1 MKRNIT
7 KVLLLFLFSNVIAST
22 VYPQNWEW
30 SNHITGTG
38 NLFSK
43 DIVIDSEGNVIVAIQ
58 MIGEVS
64 LIGTDPLVV
73 EFADANTPL
82 LLKFNQDGGLI
93 WSVKIG
99 DKDHANMNSIV
110 LDQFDNIYI
119 TGGFLSANA
128 DCTFGSTDAN
138 TISISGVGQDTY
150 IAKYNSLGEVQWAK
164 NVATSTALCR
174 AEGLTLDSENNILIN
189 GFFRGGTGTVI
200 DFGGGNTFE
209 YIGSTNLGNAFV
221 AKFTNSGD
229 FIWANHFSSNTNVR
243 GSSIAQ
249 ATTEGTY
256 ALFTIEGNFT
266 FEGTDPIVSLPDG
279 ALRWAIVKLDNSGN
293 PLWLRTVSSVSQ
305 TTIVTQSLVSNTVG
319 NVFIGGS
326 ISGTTTLTNS
336 DDLDEISLVSNGSFD
351 VFGAMYNSDG
361 DIVWAK
367 SFGSTSI
374 DRVFGIAVNTS
385 QFSIYGLNANVFYIE
400 SDTIPLPTPTYG
412 VFNANFDYS
421 GNLLSQTFLSP
432 VASPD
437 RDGAITIDE
446 NGNSF
451 IAGFFSSTSIDIG
464 SNTFI
469 NGGNKDAFL
478 AKHINIH
485 LLPTITPII
494 NNSSAAG
501 SIDLEI
507 FGGGEAPYTYT
518 LTLVGGDVVGT
529 GTYSVPLNFTG
540 LNGGVYRLE
549 VVDNLGRQITK
560 FYHIFEPIISTV
572 DPASELNYCEGQ
584 PISVE
589 LEVNIPAAEAYQW
602 LKDGVALP
610 GEELTTYTAIEAGIY
625 SIEVTVDG
633 VVGISNEIEIY
644 VEGTPLSGTLTKTP
658 DVVNVCEN
666 DMVSGSLNAGSGG
679 VEDILQYRTYDGEAW
694 TDWADYTTESP
705 IETVGISEVQIQTYR
720 ANQFCD
726 PASVVTVSWV
736 VEPTPVSGTL
746 ARTPDVDNVCEGT
759 EVSATLTS
767 GSGGNGTDEL
777 EYSTDGGIIWEAYVS
792 GETISTAGVETVEVR
807 TRRMADFCDPAAY
820 YTVLWT
826 IEPTP
831 VSGALARTPDVD
843 NVCEGTEVS
852 ATLTSGS
859 GGNGTD
865 ELEYSTDG
873 GIIWEAYVSGETI
886 STAGVE
892 TVEVRTRRKAD
903 YCDNSEYITVIWQID
918 PQTNPGTLS
927 GGTNICEGSTSAEL
941 TLTGYTGSVIRWEKS
956 IDPFDTWSEI
966 AHTEDTYTSNPLVVT
981 TRFRAVVQSGAC
993 EAFESNHTEVEVTP
1007 APIAGTINGDNL
1019 ICSGSGPILTL
1030 EGYDGQ
1036 IIKWSHR
1043 LDGSTTWQSTA
1054 ETNAIFYAPPITQ
1067 KTQYRVEVDRGVCSS
1082 VFTDV
1087 FTVDVEQPT
1096 EGGEVVGGTSIC
1108 EGQNSSTLSLNNHI
1122 GDVIKWQSSTNGG
1135 GSWVDITHTSET
1147 YTSGV
1152 LTQTTQFR
1160 AVVQNGVCG
1169 EESSAATEVTVNEYP
1184 TPTITNLSD
1193 LEVCTGESISV
1204 GLSVDIES
1212 AESYQW
1218 FKDDVEIAG
1227 ATQSTYTATQVGTY
1241 SVDVVVNG
1249 CLGSSNELTVSTIP
1263 NPTPVVSTTDDLAFC
1278 QGEAISV
1285 GFTVDITDATSYQ
1298 WMLDGSPISGAT
1310 EATYT
1315 ATEPGAYS
1323 VEVEVNTCSGIS
1335 NEQTVVVNPLPTVIA
1350 PDDFAVCA
1358 GESVTLSGSGADSY
1372 TWDNGVDNG
1381 VAFTPTATTTYTVTG
1396 TDDQTG
1402 CSSTDE
1408 VTVAVKNLPTPE
1420 IINTDNLEVCS
1431 GDEISVDLL
1440 VDITNAQTYQ
1450 WMLDGTAIPD
1460 ANAKTFTANEA
1471 GLYSVE
1477 VTVDGCTAQSNELVV
1492 VVVDLPTPVIS
1503 AGSSLNICEG
1513 NDINVELTVDIDEA
1527 DAYQWLYNGQIIG
1540 SGTQQ
1545 TYTAT
1550 VSGTYSAE
1558 AVVGGCVGVSN
1569 ELTVVK
1575 VQNPKPK
1582 VTTSD
1587 ELTYYFGEIISVLLE
1602 VDITDADA
1610 YRWFK
1615 DDVEIS
1621 GANASAYTATQP
1633 GSYSVEVLVNGCA
1646 GISNLIDIV
1655 QYDNLLPEISTADP
1669 LAWCADEQISV
1680 ILTVNPTADSYQW
1693 YVNNEVITDA
1703 TSESY
1708 TATAAGEYKAEV
1720 TLGSQ
1725 TEFSNVIVVV
1735 STPNPTPSIST
1746 NDPLSWCTGSDINVQ
1761 LNADIA
1767 DADAYQWFKD
1777 DAEITSATSP
1787 TYTAVEAGLYS
1798 VEVVVNGCAGVSDQI
1813 TITQSDVLQPVLTA
1827 EGETVL
1833 CEGDEVAVL
1842 LSADITGAT
1851 YVWMLNGTSIDGED
1865 QSTYTATDAG
1875 EYTVEVSNASC
1886 SGVSNTVEIVV
1897 NPVPNPVISST
1908 DDLIWEEGAEIN
1920 VTFTVDITDADA
1932 YQWLK
1937 DRANIADA
1945 GESSYTATEVGKYS
1959 VLVTKANCVG
1969 ESNELTIEISTTPMY
1984 DVTFT
1989 VLNSS
1994 DDPVANAEV
2003 EIEGE
2008 SPVHTNASGIATF
2021 KMPNGSYNFDVN
2033 AADYQ
2038 EYQGTF
2044 TVSDEDLAVL
2054 VKLVAVGVDFDKLS
2068 QLNLFPNP
2076 FNSKI
2081 SISDPE
2087 AVKRVVIT
2095 NIAGQKVM
2103 DIQLDGADRINTH
2116 SLSSGVYLIRI
2127 ISHNDESVTFRM
2139 VKDN

>member
-633 VVGISNEIEIY
+633 VVGISNEIEIH

-807 TRRMADFCDPAAY
+807 TRRMADFCD
-820 YTVLWT
+820 
-826 IEPTP
+826 
-831 VSGALARTPDVD
+831 
-843 NVCEGTEVS
+843 
-852 ATLTSGS
+852 
-859 GGNGTD
+859 
-865 ELEYSTDG
+865 
-873 GIIWEAYVSGETI
+873 
-886 STAGVE
+886 
-892 TVEVRTRRKAD
+892 
-903 YCDNSEYITVIWQID
+903 NSEYIKVIWQID

-993 EAFESNHTEVEVTP
+993 EALESNHTEVEVTP

-2103 DIQLDGADRINTH
+2103 DILLDGADRINTH